1 MTSIATSASMVTM
14 VAASTALPI
23 VLFSL
28 VAGAAADVWDRR
40 LVMLAAQTLML
51 LVSGALAVLTWLH
64 LITPWLL
71 LGLTFLLGCGAA
83 LNGPAWQS
91 SVGEQVSRG
100 DLPGAV
106 ALNALGFNLARAVGP
121 AIGGVVVAAA
131 GPQAAFALNTL
142 TYVGLIV
149 VLARWRRPV
158 PMRDLP
164 PETIPSAVI
173 AGLR

>member
-1 MTSIATSASMVTM
+1 M
-14 VAASTALPI
+14 
-23 VLFSL
+23 
-28 VAGAAADVWDRR
+28 
-40 LVMLAAQTLML
+40 
-51 LVSGALAVLTWLH
+51 
-64 LITPWLL
+64 
-71 LGLTFLLGCGAA
+71 
-83 LNGPAWQS
+83 
-91 SVGEQVSRG
+91 RG
-100 DLPGAV
+100 DLPGAA

-158 PMRDLP
+158 PTRDLP

-173 AGLR
+173 AGLRYALLSTEIRTVMLRALVFGLFASAISSLLPLIARQRLGGTSLTYGLLLGAFGAGAVGGALLSVRLRARFSNEAVLRGVSIVSGASAPR